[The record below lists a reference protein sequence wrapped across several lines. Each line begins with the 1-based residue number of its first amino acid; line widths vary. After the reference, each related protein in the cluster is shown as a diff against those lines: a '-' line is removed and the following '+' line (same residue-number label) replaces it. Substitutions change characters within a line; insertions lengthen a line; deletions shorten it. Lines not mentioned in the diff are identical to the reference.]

1 MVQLLPMSLAQTC
14 CERGI
19 KGSIAAC
26 HGFCANPID
35 HSDRWQQ
42 DSTAAECLNQRLGY
56 HDAFIGL
63 LCQGYQRLHRRIVTS
78 HCKGPQAKHR
88 LQFNQMCSARL
99 CPLPV
104 LSPNVER
111 SFKLGCHEAQHRRKR
126 GLFYLQHP
134 AWGAHVTQLDCKSQ
148 LSGSLATLAND
159 RQIRLAERVMPNQ
172 GILMFR
178 QRSQTLAF
186 RCRQHPTTRHGC
198 LSTFV
203 SDSLPY
209 PAAVPHKIL
218 TFVFLNITLES
229 LFSILSPFHGFQES
243 FGSLMLI
250 GYARVSTQ
258 DQNLTLQKDALRRR
272 AARKSLKT
280 RRAQGIQRVPGGLKR
295 LRCCAQKIHG
305 WSSGSWIA

>member
-1 MVQLLPMSLAQTC
+1 
-14 CERGI
+14 
-19 KGSIAAC
+19 
-26 HGFCANPID
+26 
-35 HSDRWQQ
+35 
-42 DSTAAECLNQRLGY
+42 
-56 HDAFIGL
+56 
-63 LCQGYQRLHRRIVTS
+63 
-78 HCKGPQAKHR
+78 
-88 LQFNQMCSARL
+88 
-99 CPLPV
+99 
-104 LSPNVER
+104 
-111 SFKLGCHEAQHRRKR
+111 
-126 GLFYLQHP
+126 
-134 AWGAHVTQLDCKSQ
+134 
-148 LSGSLATLAND
+148 
-159 RQIRLAERVMPNQ
+159 MPNQ

>member
-1 MVQLLPMSLAQTC
+1 
-14 CERGI
+14 
-19 KGSIAAC
+19 
-26 HGFCANPID
+26 
-35 HSDRWQQ
+35 
-42 DSTAAECLNQRLGY
+42 
-56 HDAFIGL
+56 
-63 LCQGYQRLHRRIVTS
+63 
-78 HCKGPQAKHR
+78 
-88 LQFNQMCSARL
+88 MCSARL

-104 LSPNVER
+104 LSPNVQR

-159 RQIRLAERVMPNQ
+159 GQIRLAERVMPNQ

-198 LSTFV
+198 LSTLV

-209 PAAVPHKIL
+209 PAAVTNKIL

-229 LFSILSPFHGFQES
+229 FFFFQAED
-243 FGSLMLI
+243 GI
-250 GYARVSTQ
+250 RDPRVQSDAQAYVRGAQRNPVAPAAHST
-258 DQNLTLQKDALRRR
+258 RRQA
-272 AARKSLKT
+272 AARTDCADARNTAPQQAMLRLGSC
-280 RRAQGIQRVPGGLKR
+280 RESVPVNR
-295 LRCCAQKIHG
+295 T
-305 WSSGSWIA
+305 